1 MPLPAEL
8 YNKQTYTIKA
18 AEQFMKLSNHIAV
31 LVLTLLSSVFAN
43 AQDIKA
49 MLGQVQGDA
58 KESFVTLEYAAEVS
72 GADGQVKDKGI
83 IEAQDDM
90 WHLKG
95 SLLEIYTDASGTWI
109 LDSSAKEAYV
119 EPAWTYD
126 DLLTF
131 YESVAAA
138 GSELTVKV
146 LKTALSEK
154 RPASFFTPALSSDW
168 ILTDLR

>member
-1 MPLPAEL
+1 MKVL
-8 YNKQTYTIKA
+8 NKISA
-18 AEQFMKLSNHIAV
+18 I
-31 LVLTLLSSVFAN
+31 VLTLMVSAVTY
-43 AQDIKA
+43 AQDIKT
-49 MLGQVQGDA
+49 MLDKVQADA
-58 KESFVTLEYAAEVS
+58 LESFVTLEYSAEIS
-72 GADGQVKDKGI
+72 GSEGDVADKGV
-83 IEAQDDM
+83 IEAQDKM

-95 SLLEIYTDASGTWI
+95 SMLEIYTDASGTWI

>member
-1 MPLPAEL
+1 MKVL
-8 YNKQTYTIKA
+8 NKISA
-18 AEQFMKLSNHIAV
+18 I
-31 LVLTLLSSVFAN
+31 VLTLMVSAVTY
-43 AQDIKA
+43 AQDIKT
-49 MLGQVQGDA
+49 MLDKVQADA
-58 KESFVTLEYAAEVS
+58 LESFVTLEYSAEIS
-72 GADGQVKDKGI
+72 GSEGDVADKGV
-83 IEAQDDM
+83 IEAQDKM

-95 SLLEIYTDASGTWI
+95 SMLEIYTDASGTWI
-109 LDSSAKEAYV
+109 LDSSSKEAYV

>member
-1 MPLPAEL
+1 MKVL
-8 YNKQTYTIKA
+8 NKISA
-18 AEQFMKLSNHIAV
+18 I
-31 LVLTLLSSVFAN
+31 VLTLMVSAVTY
-43 AQDIKA
+43 AQDIKT
-49 MLGQVQGDA
+49 MLDKVQADA
-58 KESFVTLEYAAEVS
+58 LESFVTLEYSAEIS
-72 GADGQVKDKGI
+72 GSEGDVADKGV
-83 IEAQDDM
+83 IEAQDKM

-95 SLLEIYTDASGTWI
+95 SMLEIYTDASGTWI
-109 LDSSAKEAYV
+109 LDSSSKEAYV

-154 RPASFFTPALSSDW
+154 RPASHFTPTLTSDW
-168 ILTDLR
+168 VITDLR

>member
-1 MPLPAEL
+1 
-8 YNKQTYTIKA
+8 
-18 AEQFMKLSNHIAV
+18 MKLSNHIAV
-31 LVLTLLSSVFAN
+31 LVLTLLSSVFVD
-43 AQDIKA
+43 AQDIKT
-49 MLGQVQGDA
+49 MLGQVHAEA
-58 KESFVTLEYAAEVS
+58 KEAFVALEYAAEIS
-72 GADGQVKDKGI
+72 GSDGEVKDSGV

-146 LKTALSEK
+146 LQTAPSEK